1 MKVPPQMSE
10 SSALKVFIP
19 LLIIGGLCGVLLVV
33 THQLTAPE
41 IQANREARTRLL
53 LEEMLRQPL
62 PAETDIQADVFGS
75 CSRWLFV
82 RAETTG
88 YAGPIYLTALWRA
101 GQSSEDPQGLSL
113 RIVGHQETPGIGD
126 FIDHTRNAWIT
137 DLDNASAQAYT
148 QLDAVSGATITSNA
162 IKRAARQ
169 IFNQVE
175 VFCEQ

>member
-1 MKVPPQMSE
+1 MSE
-10 SSALKVFIP
+10 SSPLKVFTP
-19 LLIIGGLCGVLLVV
+19 LLIIGGLCGILLVL
-33 THQLTAPE
+33 TNQLTAPD
-41 IQANREARTRLL
+41 IQANREARTRAL

-62 PAETDIQADVFGS
+62 PAKTDIEADVFGS
-75 CSRWLFV
+75 CAGWLFV

-88 YAGPIYLTALWRA
+88 YAGPIYLTALWRP
-101 GQSSEDPQGLSL
+101 GLSSEDTEGLSL
-113 RIVGHQETPGIGD
+113 RVVGHQETPGIGD
-126 FIDHTRNAWIT
+126 FIDHTRSPWIT
-137 DLDNASAQAYT
+137 DLDNTSAQDYA